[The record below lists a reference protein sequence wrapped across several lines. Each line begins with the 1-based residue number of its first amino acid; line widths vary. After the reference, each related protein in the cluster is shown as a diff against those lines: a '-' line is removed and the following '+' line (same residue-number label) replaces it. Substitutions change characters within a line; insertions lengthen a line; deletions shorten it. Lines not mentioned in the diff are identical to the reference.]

1 MIVFSREQIK
11 QLEKHAKRELPNE
24 ACGILAGVIGGEK
37 VVKKIY
43 ECKNVDSEPHLRYIV
58 DAGDQ
63 LRVFEDIEKS
73 EYELIGFYHSHPM
86 GLDTPSM
93 IDVGRAEWPD
103 YSYIIVS
110 LSNGV
115 KIGSWV
121 WTEDKR
127 RFVKEEVKIKT

>member
-1 MIVFSREQIK
+1 MIVFSGEQSR
-11 QLEKHAKRELPNE
+11 QLEKHAKKELPNE

-43 ECKNVDSEPHLRYIV
+43 ECKNVDSEPRVRYRV

-93 IDVGRAEWPD
+93 VDVGQAEWPG
-103 YSYIIVS
+103 YSYAIVS

-121 WTEDKR
+121 WTEEKR